1 MKYIIILMIGMSMN
15 GCTRFVN
22 ESGETVTKNGPFT
35 TLEKYP
41 DQEKNIREAPRL
53 PDCEWIIP
61 GTPSA
66 KGCEKVEVK
75 EEE

>member
-1 MKYIIILMIGMSMN
+1 MKILITLTIIALTV

-22 ESGETVTKNGPFT
+22 ESGETVTRNGPFT

-66 KGCEKVEVK
+66 KGCEKPEDK
-75 EEE
+75 E